1 MKRKIYIPQLAEIE
15 FDFMQMKPESFRMID
30 GQLKVFFELKAF
42 NNNLSSRNLSLGIYF
57 NYNENAI
64 DEHFTN
70 YRYTE
75 LKSLYKIKLLDYN
88 AEYIFSEKVQFKI
101 LQIAKAVMPRKYTE
115 ITSLNVYLKSL
126 TK

>member
-42 NNNLSSRNLSLGIYF
+42 SNNLINRNLSLGIYF

-64 DEHFTN
+64 EEHFPN
-70 YRYTE
+70 YRYTALESLHKIE
-75 LKSLYKIKLLDYN
+75 LLEYN
-88 AEYIFSEKVQFKI
+88 AEYVFSEKVQAKI
-101 LQIAKAVMPRKYTE
+101 LQIARSIIPRKYTE
-115 ITSLNVYLKSL
+115 ITNLNVYLKQLS
-126 TK
+126 K